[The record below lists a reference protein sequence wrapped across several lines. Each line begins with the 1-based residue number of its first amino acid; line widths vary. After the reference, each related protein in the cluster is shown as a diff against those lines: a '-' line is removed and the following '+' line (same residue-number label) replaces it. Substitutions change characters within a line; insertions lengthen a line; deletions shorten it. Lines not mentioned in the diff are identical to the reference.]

1 MKITSTGSIYT
12 AWAVSVVPFWE
23 SLWPYLDDDD
33 NNDRLGGNGLLV
45 YVGDDLTIAVAFR
58 HYGMGPSE
66 VDCPGSALNR
76 GDCSTEYGPSTT
88 QNTIGFY
95 GVQPRITYS

>member
-1 MKITSTGSIYT
+1 MFLTVPATFLYQRQAKRWRRLFLSFISSDMKIRYTGSIYT

-45 YVGDDLTIAVAFR
+45 YVGDDLRIAVAVR
-58 HYGMGPSE
+58 HYGMG
-66 VDCPGSALNR
+66 LQR
-76 GDCSTEYGPSTT
+76 WT
-88 QNTIGFY
+88 
-95 GVQPRITYS
+95 VQDLR